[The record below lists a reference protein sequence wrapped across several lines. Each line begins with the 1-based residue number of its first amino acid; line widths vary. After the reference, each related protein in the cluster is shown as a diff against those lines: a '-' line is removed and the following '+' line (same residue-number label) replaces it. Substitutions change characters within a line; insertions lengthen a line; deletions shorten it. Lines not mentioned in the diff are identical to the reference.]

1 VELGTVLSMA
11 RGTVKV
17 GFPESESH
25 AKDSLNRDNQRT
37 FLEGIASELLGT
49 PVKIE
54 LIIDPNLRPPPVTE
68 FHFDLDDHAAAKP
81 APVPVAEKPVV
92 KPAAEPAPAPSKPAT
107 AEPAAP
113 DATASAEEVSA
124 EFQNDPLIKSAVEK
138 FKLKLAAR
146 S

>member
-1 VELGTVLSMA
+1 MA

-68 FHFDLDDHAAAKP
+68 FHFDLDDHASAKQAP
-81 APVPVAEKPVV
+81 APVAEKPVA
-92 KPAAEPAPAPSKPAT
+92 KPAPEPAPAPSKPAP

-113 DATASAEEVSA
+113 ATDAAASAEEVSA